1 MEKEKN
7 MKTPTFGYTILYVGD
22 VPKTISFYEKAFGL
36 VKKFVTP
43 DGDYGEMSTGTTTLS
58 FASFGMAQSHFGDH
72 YIASSRQG
80 KPFGIEI
87 ALVTDD
93 VEELMDRA
101 ITAGAQKVTKVEQKP
116 WGQKVGYVR
125 DPNGFLIEL
134 CTPVTS

>member
-7 MKTPTFGYTILYVGD
+7 MKTPTFGYTILYVAD
-22 VPKTISFYEKAFGL
+22 VAKTISFYEKAFGL

-72 YIASSRQG
+72 YIASSPEG

-93 VEELMDRA
+93 VEELLSQA
-101 ITAGAQKVTKVEQKP
+101 ISAGAVKVSEIEQKP

-125 DPNGFLIEL
+125 DINGFLIEL